1 MWKYNGNE
9 RPPFADEPGPGKESV
24 WDYPRPP
31 KISQDGRTV
40 EVKWNNQTIAL
51 TSDSVR
57 VLETA
62 SPPTFY
68 IPPKDVKTDLL
79 KKTSGSSYCEWKGK
93 ATYWNIT
100 VDGKTI
106 EKAAWS
112 YEDPN
117 PDFEKLAGY
126 FSFYPGKVECY
137 VDSERVKPQ
146 PGGFYGGWMTS
157 EIVGP
162 VKGETG
168 TGGW

>member
-9 RPPFADEPGPGKESV
+9 RPPFAEQPKPEEESV

-31 KISQDGRTV
+31 KLVDDKRTV
-40 EVKWNNQTIAL
+40 EVKWNDHRIAH
-51 TSDSVR
+51 TTESKR

-68 IPPKDVKTDLL
+68 LPPKDVNTELFEEA
-79 KKTSGSSYCEWKGK
+79 TGSSFCEWKGK
-93 ATYWNIT
+93 ATYWDIVLN
-100 VDGKTI
+100 D
-106 EKAAWS
+106 EKLKKIAWS
-112 YEDPN
+112 YESPT
-117 PDFEKLAGY
+117 PSFQEIAGY
-126 FSFYPGKVECY
+126 FSFYPGKIECY
-137 VDSERVKPQ
+137 VDNIRVKPQ
-146 PGGFYGGWMTS
+146 SGGFYGGWMTP